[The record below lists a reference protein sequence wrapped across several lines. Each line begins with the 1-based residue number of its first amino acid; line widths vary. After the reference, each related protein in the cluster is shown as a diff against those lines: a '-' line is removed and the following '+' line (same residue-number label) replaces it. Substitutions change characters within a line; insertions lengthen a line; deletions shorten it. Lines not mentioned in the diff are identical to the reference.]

1 MTTPQQIVAIEAS
14 QVGVTES
21 PRGSNRQKYG
31 AAFGANGVAWCGWFQ
46 TWCYYQAGID
56 LRRWC
61 DNPGYTPNL
70 YGDLA
75 AHGWAIPPR
84 MTAPGD
90 LIFFNFPGGHNR
102 IEHVGMVEQNA
113 WPVLHTIEG
122 NTSGRGSQT
131 NGGAV
136 LRKQRTA
143 SFAGAIRVPMDR
155 TAHATADDT
164 LQKLRL
170 AINYAKLGFHDIGT
184 LGENTARPG
193 RMEAIRL
200 AQVGLNRWFDRMA
213 ALAGRPN
220 PPDLVITGWW
230 DPPTRAAVIALQQII
245 GVNELGTIGRATWEA
260 LYP

>member
-1 MTTPQQIVAIEAS
+1 MTTPADIIRTEAAE
-14 QVGVTES
+14 VGVTEY

-31 AAFGANGVAWCGWFQ
+31 AAYGANGVAWCGWFQ
-46 TWCYYQAGID
+46 QWCFDRNGID
-56 LRRWC
+56 FRRWC

-70 YGDLA
+70 FGDLA
-75 AHGWAIPPR
+75 ALGWSIPAR
-84 MTAPGD
+84 MTGPGD
-90 LIFFNFPGGHNR
+90 LIFFNFPGGKNR
-102 IEHVGMVEQNA
+102 IEHVGCVEQNA

-122 NTSGRGSQT
+122 NTSGKGSQT

-136 LRKQRTA
+136 MRKQRSA

-155 TAHATADDT
+155 SGHAAADDT

-170 AINYAKLGFHDIGT
+170 AINYAKLGFHDIGA

-193 RMEAIRL
+193 RMEAIKL

-220 PPDLVITGWW
+220 PPDLVVTGWF
-230 DPPTRAAVIALQQII
+230 DAPTRNAAAALQRLI
-245 GVNELGTIGRATWEA
+245 GVNEFGTIGPATWQA